1 MNLIAH
7 AALTEQ
13 ALHALY
19 LRGLDAAQTAG
30 VIGAVE
36 HDWLSQALTAVP
48 DETGNAIPAHVSS
61 VFLSRHQS
69 RTAQWAGALLLTHT
83 AATQSPVFLLTPLG
97 ALEKFNDLEALS
109 AALELRLD
117 DPLQREPVLRFCPV
131 DVRPLLS
138 LTGELTLRTRDV
150 PTPVL
155 TYLSQ
160 TLNDFLTA
168 SQADTLERLLATPTL
183 RALVDQQLQIQ
194 LELHFAGQPV
204 TAQNIHR
211 ASTPQGQTP
220 DEPGPS
226 LSSVALELFVNGQ
239 LAPDRSYTWTGPFTR
254 SSAENDADLDRRFTR
269 VLTAVTE
276 QLMTR
281 LSEAMSVFWDLPA
294 GTQPSPHAYCVA
306 RLGDVYFQ
314 HLVQAH
320 QAGELSSQTFQAL
333 QQLLAPQHDPARI
346 GAARLLVSQGNGA
359 EVELAGLLC
368 LYLPG
373 QNNGVYVFSAST
385 GLVSI
390 STRARLSSYVLS
402 KLRSPA
408 TFDTIARHAPQDQHP
423 LLAGM
428 VSPTLRVEN
437 IAGAVFEDCIHAVR
451 AKQIR
456 DFVYLTGQYQDRRLA
471 LAAVDHALD
480 VRALIDPGLLAL
492 NSRGRWDSRFLP
504 DSNGLP
510 LAVNENGLSDVL
522 SLKLPKT
529 LAQRDALLRQWPT
542 PRMCARHLWVA
553 VLNQEGQRFIDV
565 SEVWVQVF
573 DADESSVG
581 RVPQRTLTLIDALLE
596 RVTGRYPLPQNPAF
610 LQGGIRSSVDE
621 EIKPLKRVSGTKLLT
636 LLDMLAKTFDQAFR
650 QQLSTFF
657 YTPYTSLAPD
667 TLARHLATLRHVML
681 RADLRLMVRG
691 NHLETQDKHVIST
704 VLTYPVS
711 AQRPAL
717 NQFVPD
723 VFSVFLNL
731 GAPFSG
737 VSLTHCLLITE
748 RGGQASES
756 AGRAIL
762 WTPVSG
768 FEGFASV
775 DQCKAHLEALL
786 LDQSLRSD
794 LLDQVRRDEQS
805 LIGEHLDSRSDW
817 AVEGENQWV
826 NFERFEEDFVYQ
838 SQEAAINTVLLD
850 ADYVCRQARD
860 TPLTALSFENL
871 ARSLLNEGLAGLNLE
886 RHREMAETQ
895 QLELALPLWLKNASR
910 AEQLA
915 YANLLQRYPLAV
927 QEKGNYLQ
935 GIPDIEDYARTELK
949 AQLALDFPDRALD
962 PDAIE
967 VVLDT
972 YVAAPVAVGSTPSF
986 LAAATSRDIQPL
998 TRFALN
1004 GFNRLEGGSMF
1015 LRPVNGSALPLAL
1028 DARYATRLA
1037 RRLDIGR
1044 HYQALLKSTLAP
1056 ESEGAAQR
1064 QRQFG
1069 DQLLLQ
1075 VLEQGLR
1082 EKLSG
1087 SLSATAYAYL
1097 KHVIERPDGIA
1108 RDPLNGVSLIIRPLE
1123 LIADPGRDPDLA
1135 TGLYI
1140 VGPPSGEVGPQLLW
1154 VMYSEHFSLK
1164 EYASEGQ
1171 LLADLYTRESLQN
1184 VMLQRL
1190 PAFERKT
1197 YANGGFVEP
1206 HLPHYSDSQL
1216 LNGWQTPPP
1225 VALANRPI
1233 LGNLFSTLYRD
1244 NYRLLLEM
1252 AGLQSKTTAQ
1262 ADWESFTYLMT
1273 LVVNTA
1279 VMFVPGKLSI
1289 PIVVWQALG
1298 LFREGV
1304 SASKQARW
1312 VEAVANFALSL
1323 VVLATTRRAWH
1334 SLIRPVGTG
1343 VIDEVGA
1350 ETFARA
1356 DLQFQG
1362 PAPGLMPYRANDVAL
1377 VDLTRDPQTQIY
1389 SNPQTGLYY
1398 VPLSAQVFRVQA
1410 WRNRWRIYLDETREG
1425 PLIKLNAQQHWE
1437 VDVAEPLPGG
1447 GPAASRMSEFGTLA
1461 TNALTYEI
1469 QAIGMDSIGRR
1480 FPDKA
1485 LNIRQAHE
1493 LATAYLKRATQ
1504 ALKDLDAP
1512 GSTSRKNGEFLKTFF
1527 DLESLEPV
1535 HLEHVTTR
1543 IDALLARFLHPEL
1556 SPYTS
1561 RKYVVC
1567 RSRFNSRASA
1577 FVNRA
1582 DSSRRIY
1589 LTEVFFNTL
1598 FERSY
1603 ALSHPYLKA
1612 ASPPFRAGQHL
1623 RASFLLHEVTHDVLD
1638 TEDIHYLNA
1647 GFPYLDLLDVELPF
1661 GHYLKMFTEEI
1672 QRNHSPQAST
1682 DHLFKAVNRE
1692 TLQWED
1698 IPRGPA
1704 KTRIKQIAGVSTL
1717 DQARLVFRNDA
1728 VKRVELMLANA
1739 DTLVLLIVQL
1749 GRVYP
1754 VLA

>member
-30 VIGAVE
+30 VIGTFE

-48 DETGNAIPAHVSS
+48 DETGDAISAHVSS

-97 ALEKFNDLEALS
+97 ALEKFNDIEALS
-109 AALELRLD
+109 AALERLLD

-131 DVRPLLS
+131 DVRPFLS

-150 PTPVL
+150 PAPVL

-211 ASTPQGQTP
+211 ATTPQGQTP

-226 LSSVALELFVNGQ
+226 LSSVALEFFVNGQ
-239 LAPDRSYTWTGPFTR
+239 LPTDRAHFWIGPFTR

-269 VLTAVTE
+269 VLTAATE

-281 LSEAMSVFWDLPA
+281 LSEAMSVYWDLPA

-320 QAGELSSQTFQAL
+320 QAGEISPQTFQAL
-333 QQLLAPQHDPARI
+333 QQLLAPQHGPARI

-368 LYLPG
+368 LYFPG

-451 AKQIR
+451 ARQIR

-581 RVPQRTLTLIDALLE
+581 RVPLRTLTLIDALLE
-596 RVTGRYPLPQNPAF
+596 RVTGRYPLPQNSAF
-610 LQGGIRSSVDE
+610 IEGGVRSSTDE
-621 EIKPLKRVSGTKLLT
+621 QIKPLKHVSGTKLLT
-636 LLDMLAKTFDQAFR
+636 LLDTLAKAFDQAFK

-657 YTPYTSLAPD
+657 YTASTPLAPD
-667 TLARHLATLRHVML
+667 ALARHLATLRHVML

-691 NHLETQDKHVIST
+691 NHLETQDKHIIST

-737 VSLTHCLLITE
+737 VGLTHCLLITE

-786 LDQSLRSD
+786 LDTRLRSD

-805 LIGEHLDSRSDW
+805 LISEHLDSRSDW

-838 SQEAAINTVLLD
+838 SQEAAINKVLLD

-871 ARSLLNEGLAGLNLE
+871 ARSLLNEGFAGLNLE

-895 QLELALPLWLKNASR
+895 QLEQALPLWLKNASR

-927 QEKGNYLQ
+927 QENGNYLQ

-1037 RRLDIGR
+1037 RKLDIGR

-1123 LIADPGRDPDLA
+1123 LIADPGRDPDLV

-1140 VGPPSGEVGPQLLW
+1140 VGPPTGEVGPQLLW
-1154 VMYSEHFSLK
+1154 VMYSEHFSLQ

-1171 LLADLYTRESLQN
+1171 LLADLYSRESLQN
-1184 VMLQRL
+1184 VVLQRL

-1216 LNGWQTPPP
+1216 LNGWQTPAP

-1233 LGNLFSTLYRD
+1233 LGNLFCTLYQD

-1298 LFREGV
+1298 LFREGL
-1304 SASKQARW
+1304 SAGKQGKWA
-1312 VEAVANFALSL
+1312 EAVVDFALSL
-1323 VVLATTRRAWH
+1323 VVLASTRHAWH
-1334 SLIRPVGTG
+1334 SLTRP
-1343 VIDEVGA
+1343 A
-1350 ETFARA
+1350 ETESAVPPIMSA
-1356 DLQFQG
+1356 GDVLFQE
-1362 PAPGLMPYRANDVAL
+1362 PAQALMPFRANDVAL
-1377 VDLTRDPQTQIY
+1377 VDLTRDPLTQIY
-1389 SNPQTGLYY
+1389 TDPRQGLHY
-1398 VPLSAQVFRVQA
+1398 VPLGGQVFRVQA

-1425 PLIKLNAQQHWE
+1425 PLIKLNAQQQWE
-1437 VDVAEPLPGG
+1437 VDLAEPLPGG
-1447 GPAASRMSEFGTLA
+1447 GSAASRISAFGTLA

-1485 LNIRQAHE
+1485 LNIRRAHE
-1493 LATAYLKRATQ
+1493 LATLYLKRATQ
-1504 ALKDLDAP
+1504 VLKALDAP
-1512 GSTSRKNGEFLKTFF
+1512 GGTNRKHREFLKTFF
-1527 DLESLEPV
+1527 DLESLDPV

-1556 SPYTS
+1556 SPLTS

-1567 RSRFNSRASA
+1567 RSRFNSQASA

-1582 DSSRRIY
+1582 DSARRIY

-1603 ALSHPYLKA
+1603 ALNHPYLKA
-1612 ASPPFRAGQHL
+1612 ASPPFQASHHL
-1623 RASFLLHEVTHDVLD
+1623 RASFLLHEVTHDVLN

-1647 GFPYLDLLDVELPF
+1647 GFPYLDLLDADLPF
-1661 GHYLKMFTEEI
+1661 GHYLKTFTQEI

-1682 DHLFKAVNRE
+1682 EHLFKVFNAQ
-1692 TLQWED
+1692 TLQWHD
-1698 IPRGPA
+1698 IPSGPA

-1728 VKRVELMLANA
+1728 IKRVELMLVNA
-1739 DTLVLLIVQL
+1739 DTLVLLIVHL

-1754 VLA
+1754 VFA